1 MCYNLKGENKRTKE
15 MKEGK
20 GKLWHRERLMTGITN
35 NIEHAVTQHVRVY
48 RWYISFCNG
57 VSILKCN

>member
-1 MCYNLKGENKRTKE
+1 

-20 GKLWHRERLMTGITN
+20 GKLWHGERIMTGITN
-35 NIEHAVTQHVRVY
+35 NIEHTVTQHVQVY

-57 VSILKCN
+57 ISILKYN

>member
-1 MCYNLKGENKRTKE
+1 MLQSERRIQKKTKE

-35 NIEHAVTQHVRVY
+35 NIEHAVTQHVQVY
-48 RWYISFCNG
+48 RRYSIFCNG
-57 VSILKCN
+57 ISILKYN